1 MNYKFKTKPYKHQLT
16 ALEKSWNKE
25 NFAYFMEMGTGKTK
39 VLIDNLAM
47 LYDKGKIDGALIIAP
62 KGVVKTWYEQELP
75 THLPNHI
82 ENVTVLWQPN
92 ITKTQREKL
101 ESLFEIETAFHIL
114 IMNVESLST
123 DKGVKFASKFINS
136 HKTLMAIDE
145 STTIKTPTAKRTKNI
160 IDIGKLAKYRRIMT
174 GSPITKNPLDLYT
187 QCEFLDPWLLDFS
200 SYYAFRNRYAEMK
213 TMHIHGRSIQVVD
226 KFQNLGELSETV
238 KQFSYRVLKEDCLD
252 LPDKIF
258 IKRHVSLTPDQK
270 KIYEQM
276 KKAAMAM
283 LNGKMTTTMTVLT
296 QLMRL
301 HQITCGHFIADDG
314 STQSVDSNR
323 LNELMNILEETEG
336 KAIIWANY
344 QLSVG
349 EIIQR
354 IIKEYGPGSVVHYY
368 GKTLPE
374 QRDYAIDAFQKGK
387 ARFFVGTP
395 ATGGYGLTPQEDR
408 QDFIRKFQNDPKCR
422 FLIGTPQTGGY
433 GITLTQAN
441 TVIYYSNSYDLE
453 KRLQSE
459 DRAHRIG
466 QKKPVTYVDLIAE
479 DTVDEKIV
487 KALRDKINIASEVMG
502 EELKDW
508 I

>member
-25 NFAYFMEMGTGKTK
+25 TYAYFMEMGTGKTK
-39 VLIDNLAM
+39 VLIDNMSM
-47 LYDKGKIDGALIIAP
+47 LYDKGKIDGALIVAP

-75 THLPNHI
+75 THLPDHI
-82 ENVTVLWQPN
+82 ENVSILWQSN
-92 ITKTQREKL
+92 ITKTQQEKL
-101 ESLFEIETAFHIL
+101 ESLFEIETALHIL
-114 IMNVESLST
+114 VMNVEAFST
-123 DKGVKFASKFINS
+123 DKGIKFASKFLNS
-136 HKTLMAIDE
+136 HKVLMAIDE

-160 IDIGKLAKYRRIMT
+160 INLGKYAKYRRIMT

-187 QCEFLDPWLLDFS
+187 QCEFLDPYLLNHS
-200 SYYAFRNRYAEMK
+200 SYYSFRNRYAEMK
-213 TMHIHGRSIQVVD
+213 TMHIRGRSIQVVHA
-226 KFQNLGELSETV
+226 FQNLSELSDKV
-238 KQFSYRVLKEDCLD
+238 KGFSYRVLKEDCLD
-252 LPDKIF
+252 LPPKNF
-258 IKRHVSLTPDQK
+258 IKRHVTLTPNQK
-270 KIYEQM
+270 KVYQQM
-276 KKAAMAM
+276 KKEAIAT
-283 LNGKMTTTMTVLT
+283 LNGKVTSTMTVLT

-301 HQITCGHFIADDG
+301 HQITCGHFTADDG
-314 STQSVDSNR
+314 STQSVESNR
-323 LNELMNILEETEG
+323 LNELMSVLEETEG

-344 QLSVG
+344 QLSVS

-354 IIKEYGPGSVVHYY
+354 IIKEYGKDSYVHYY
-368 GKTLPE
+368 G
-374 QRDYAIDAFQKGK
+374 
-387 ARFFVGTP
+387 
-395 ATGGYGLTPQEDR
+395 LTSQEDR

-441 TVIYYSNSYDLE
+441 TVIYYSNGYDLE

-466 QKKPVTYVDLIAE
+466 QTKTVTYVDLICE

-487 KALRDKINIASEVMG
+487 KALRNKINIASEVMG
-502 EELKDW
+502 EELKAW

>member
-1 MNYKFKTKPYKHQLT
+1 MSTRKKKKIMNYKFKTKPYAHQLT

-25 NFAYFMEMGTGKTK
+25 NYAYFMEMGTGKTK

-47 LYDKGKIDGALIIAP
+47 LYDKGKIDSALIIAP

-75 THLPNHI
+75 AHLPNHI
-82 ENVTVLWQPN
+82 ENVSVLWQPN
-92 ITKTQREKL
+92 ITKTQQEKL
-101 ESLFEIETAFHIL
+101 DTLFEIDSALHIL
-114 IMNVESLST
+114 VMNVEALST
-123 DKGVKFASKFINS
+123 DKGVKFATKFINS

-145 STTIKTPTAKRTKNI
+145 STTIKTPTARRTKNI
-160 IDIGKLAKYRRIMT
+160 IKMGVNAKYKRIMT

-213 TMHIHGRSIQVVD
+213 TMHVHGRSIQVVD
-226 KFQNLGELSETV
+226 KFQNLGELSDTV

-252 LPDKIF
+252 LPPKVF
-258 IKRHVSLTPDQK
+258 IKRHITLTPDQK
-270 KIYEQM
+270 KVYEQM
-276 KKAAMAM
+276 KKAAMTV
-283 LNGKMTTTMTVLT
+283 LNGKVTTTMTVLT

-301 HQITCGHFIADDG
+301 HQITCGYVAADDG
-314 STQSVDSNR
+314 TTQQVESNR
-323 LNELMNILEETEG
+323 LNELMSILEDTEG
-336 KAIIWANY
+336 KVIIWANY

-349 EIIQR
+349 EIIQKL
-354 IIKEYGPGSVVHYY
+354 IKVYGKDSYVHY
-368 GKTLPE
+368 
-374 QRDYAIDAFQKGK
+374 
-387 ARFFVGTP
+387 
-395 ATGGYGLTPQEDR
+395 YGLTPQEDR

-422 FLIGTPQTGGY
+422 FIVGTPQTGGY

-441 TVIYYSNSYDLE
+441 TVIYYSNGYDLE

-466 QKKPVTYVDLIAE
+466 QKKTVTYIDLICE

>member
-1 MNYKFKTKPYKHQLT
+1 MNYKFKTKPYAHQLT

-25 NFAYFMEMGTGKTK
+25 NYAYFMEMGTGKTK

-47 LYDKGKIDGALIIAP
+47 LYDKGKVDGALIVAP

-75 THLPNHI
+75 THLPDHI
-82 ENVTVLWQPN
+82 DNTTVLWQSN
-92 ITKTQREKL
+92 ITKAQQEKL
-101 ESLFEIETAFHIL
+101 NSVLENEMLLHVL
-114 IMNVESLST
+114 VMNVEALST
-123 DKGVKFASKFINS
+123 EKGVNFARKFINS

-145 STTIKTPTAKRTKNI
+145 STTIKTPTARRTKNI
-160 IDIGKLAKYRRIMT
+160 IMLGKQAKYKRIMT

-187 QCEFLDPWLLDFS
+187 QCEFLDPWLLDFA

-213 TMHIHGRSIQVVD
+213 TMHIRGRSIQVVD
-226 KFQNLGELSETV
+226 RFQNLAELSEKV
-238 KQFSYRVLKEDCLD
+238 KDFSYRVLKEDCLD
-252 LPDKIF
+252 LPPKNF
-258 IKRHVSLTPDQK
+258 IKRHITLTPEQQK
-270 KIYEQM
+270 VYKQM
-276 KKAAMAM
+276 KDSALAI
-283 LNGKMTTTMTVLT
+283 LNGKVSTTMTVLT

-301 HQITCGHFIADDG
+301 HQITCGHFTADDG
-314 STQSVDSNR
+314 SEQEVKSNR
-323 LNELMNILEETEG
+323 MNELMSILEETEG

-344 QLSVG
+344 QKDIKG
-349 EIIQR
+349 IIEEIT
-354 IIKEYGPGSVVHYY
+354 KKYGPGSVV
-368 GKTLPE
+368 
-374 QRDYAIDAFQKGK
+374 DY
-387 ARFFVGTP
+387 
-395 ATGGYGLTPQEDR
+395 YGLTPQEDR
-408 QDFIRKFQNDPKCR
+408 QDHIRKFQNDPECR

-441 TVIYYSNSYDLE
+441 TVIYYSNGYDLE

-466 QKKPVTYVDLIAE
+466 QKKTVTYIDLICE

-502 EELKDW
+502 EELRDW

>member
-25 NFAYFMEMGTGKTK
+25 TYAYFMEMGTGKTK
-39 VLIDNLAM
+39 VLIDNMSM
-47 LYDKGKIDGALIIAP
+47 LYDKGKIDGALIVAP

-75 THLPNHI
+75 THLPNHV
-82 ENVTVLWQPN
+82 ENVSVLWQPN
-92 ITKTQREKL
+92 ITKKQQEKL
-101 ESLFEIETAFHIL
+101 ESLFELETALHIL
-114 IMNVESLST
+114 VMNVEAFST
-123 DKGVKFASKFINS
+123 DKGIKFASRFLNS
-136 HKTLMAIDE
+136 HKVLMAIDE

-160 IDIGKLAKYRRIMT
+160 IGLGKYAKYRRIMT

-187 QCEFLDPWLLDFS
+187 QCEFLDPYLLNHA
-200 SYYAFRNRYAEMK
+200 SYYSFRNRNAEMK
-213 TMHIHGRSIQVVD
+213 TMHIRGRSIQVVHA
-226 KFQNLGELSETV
+226 FQNLAELSDKV
-238 KQFSYRVLKEDCLD
+238 KGFSYRVLKEDCLD
-252 LPDKIF
+252 LPPKNF
-258 IKRHVSLTPDQK
+258 IKRHVTLTPDQK
-270 KIYEQM
+270 KVYQQM
-276 KKAAMAM
+276 KKEAIAT
-283 LNGKMTTTMTVLT
+283 LNGKVTSTMTVLT

-301 HQITCGHFIADDG
+301 HQITCGHFTADDG
-314 STQSVDSNR
+314 STQSVESNR
-323 LNELMNILEETEG
+323 LNELMSVLEETEG

-344 QLSVG
+344 QLSVS
-349 EIIQR
+349 EIIKR
-354 IIKEYGPGSVVHYY
+354 ITKEYGEDSYVHYY
-368 GKTLPE
+368 G
-374 QRDYAIDAFQKGK
+374 
-387 ARFFVGTP
+387 
-395 ATGGYGLTPQEDR
+395 LTSQEDR

-441 TVIYYSNSYDLE
+441 TVIYYSNGYDLE

-466 QKKPVTYVDLIAE
+466 QKKTVTYVDLICE